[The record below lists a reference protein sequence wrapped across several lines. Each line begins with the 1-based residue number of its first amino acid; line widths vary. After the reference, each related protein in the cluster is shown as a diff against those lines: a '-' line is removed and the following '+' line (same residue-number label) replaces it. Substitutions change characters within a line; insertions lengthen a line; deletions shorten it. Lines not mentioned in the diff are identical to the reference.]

1 MAKITLPT
9 IESGYITNTAFN
21 EAFGA
26 IQSELNNN
34 VLYRNNPTG
43 EPNEM
48 NNDLDMNGFGV
59 YNASFIS
66 ADKITIDGVDYYEA
80 CRAEAERAKLEAD
93 RAKWEADRAHE
104 EADRSEE
111 AVNSYVETDPTVPWF
126 VKEITTEDIERWDD
140 SEAKADGVIHLNKQE
155 LKEDYTIPLGYN
167 GLSAGPITFTG
178 SVSVPPG
185 AAYYVLDEDMGGG
198 GGSVTID
205 AYTKPVS
212 DAMFMERDIR
222 IDRNESNINSNK
234 NDIVELEEEIE
245 ALAPSFDRGHWKHD
259 ESPTALE
266 SPDTGKYYL
275 LKDDDAITDNFS
287 ETHRVFFSNT
297 DSEDPANSHTFS
309 DVEVGMYLEMFETID
324 NSFLLATVVDVEQ
337 EAGYTIVE
345 VNVAKA
351 EGGPGEPTE
360 GVDDAVRVKFFTVS
374 GTVDLDTL
382 MPKSGG
388 TFTGEV
394 KHKKDIFIE
403 PTMPNR
409 FVNIKNRYAT
419 NADGTDA
426 GVGSTNFG
434 INFDLDHGNTG
445 YNKVKFT
452 NRSGDIL
459 SVNGGQY
466 PGANYYGVIT
476 GKNHLINKEYLD
488 DFFHTLH
495 SGGNTFKW
503 NSSSP
508 PQGEN
513 QFSTSSASTYSN
525 KIYTFRNLYS
535 YTGAKVNLKDYDAV
549 RGSMIEIWKGNSLMV
564 KTVIKNWLTSPAS
577 TMCVQFEVSGYKAT
591 VYNSSNF
598 NTSDIYSVIITG
610 LRKKVI

>member
-26 IQSELNNN
+26 IQSEFNNN
-34 VLYRNNPTG
+34 ILYRKNPSG

-48 NNDLDMNGFGV
+48 HNDMDMNGFGV

-140 SEAKADGVIHLNKQE
+140 GEAKANGVIHLNKQE
-155 LKEDYTIPLGYN
+155 LKDDYTIPLGYN

-245 ALAPSFDRGHWKHD
+245 ALAPSFDRGHWQHD

-266 SPDTGKYYL
+266 SPATGKYYL

-324 NSFLLATVVDVEQ
+324 NSFLLATVVDVEN

-388 TFTGEV
+388 TFTGDVTFTKEIHT
-394 KHKKDIFIE
+394 K
-403 PTMPNR
+403 PAGTNQ
-409 FVNIKNRYAT
+409 FVNLKTFPSKNP
-419 NADGTDA
+419 DTDEWDYTSA
-426 GVGSTNFG
+426 FGVNV
-434 INFDLDHGNTG
+434 DLDHGNTLS
-445 YNKVKFT
+445 NSFKFS
-452 NRSGDIL
+452 NRYGDIL
-459 SVNGGQY
+459 TVNGGTG
-466 PGANYYGVIT
+466 PGAKYEGRIT
-476 GKNHLINKEYLD
+476 DDKHLVTKEYVDANAGGGLE
-488 DFFHTLH
+488 TLH
-495 SGGNTFKW
+495 SGGNTFKY
-503 NSSSP
+503 
-508 PQGEN
+508 
-513 QFSTSSASTYSN
+513 STS
-525 KIYTFRNLYS
+525 
-535 YTGAKVNLKDYDAV
+535 
-549 RGSMIEIWKGNSLMV
+549 
-564 KTVIKNWLTSPAS
+564 
-577 TMCVQFEVSGYKAT
+577 
-591 VYNSSNF
+591 
-598 NTSDIYSVIITG
+598 
-610 LRKKVI
+610 

>member
-1 MAKITLPT
+1 MGAINIGARNGGKVKVVAPANPDLGAEATLPKH
-9 IESGYITNTAFN
+9 SGTLATLEDISSIT
-21 EAFGA
+21 
-26 IQSELNNN
+26 
-34 VLYRNNPTG
+34 
-43 EPNEM
+43 
-48 NNDLDMNGFGV
+48 DLD
-59 YNASFIS
+59 
-66 ADKITIDGVDYYEA
+66 
-80 CRAEAERAKLEAD
+80 AEALVHLAD
-93 RAKWEADRAHE
+93 QVE
-104 EADRSEE
+104 E
-111 AVNSYVETDPTVPWF
+111 
-126 VKEITTEDIERWDD
+126 
-140 SEAKADGVIHLNKQE
+140 NKQ
-155 LKEDYTIPLGYN
+155 
-167 GLSAGPITFTG
+167 
-178 SVSVPPG
+178 
-185 AAYYVLDEDMGGG
+185 
-198 GGSVTID
+198 
-205 AYTKPVS
+205 
-212 DAMFMERDIR
+212 DIL
-222 IDRNESNINSNK
+222 
-234 NDIVELEEEIE
+234 ELEEEIE
-245 ALAPSFDRGHWKHD
+245 AIAPSFDRGEWDFAEPATLPSEPLPKTYHILN
-259 ESPTALE
+259 EVGAVAVM
-266 SPDTGKYYL
+266 Y
-275 LKDDDAITDNFS
+275 ANTDKI
-287 ETHRVFFSNT
+287 VFSNT
-297 DSEDPANSHTFS
+297 DTGDDTHTWA
-309 DVEVGMYLEMFETID
+309 DVEVGQYLEVFDERD
-324 NSFLLATVVDVEQ
+324 GEFLLAKVDAIELADTFASFEVTVQKSD
-337 EAGYTIVE
+337 
-345 VNVAKA
+345 
-351 EGGPGEPTE
+351 GGPRGITGE
-360 GVDDAVRVKFFTVS
+360 DDYSHRVRVKFFS
-374 GTVDLDTL
+374 LNDDVDLSAY
-382 MPKSGG
+382 MPITGG

-426 GVGSTNFG
+426 GVGSKNFG
-434 INFDLDHGNTG
+434 VNFDLDHGNTG

-513 QFSTSSASTYSN
+513 QFSTADASTYSN

>member
-1 MAKITLPT
+1 M
-9 IESGYITNTAFN
+9 
-21 EAFGA
+21 GA
-26 IQSELNNN
+26 INIGA
-34 VLYRNNPTG
+34 RNGGKVKVVAPDNPAVGTEAILPKKSG
-43 EPNEM
+43 TLATLEDISSIT
-48 NNDLDMNGFGV
+48 DLD
-59 YNASFIS
+59 
-66 ADKITIDGVDYYEA
+66 
-80 CRAEAERAKLEAD
+80 AEALVNLAD
-93 RAKWEADRAHE
+93 QVE
-104 EADRSEE
+104 E
-111 AVNSYVETDPTVPWF
+111 
-126 VKEITTEDIERWDD
+126 
-140 SEAKADGVIHLNKQE
+140 NKQ
-155 LKEDYTIPLGYN
+155 
-167 GLSAGPITFTG
+167 
-178 SVSVPPG
+178 
-185 AAYYVLDEDMGGG
+185 
-198 GGSVTID
+198 
-205 AYTKPVS
+205 
-212 DAMFMERDIR
+212 
-222 IDRNESNINSNK
+222 
-234 NDIVELEEEIE
+234 DIVELEEEIE
-245 ALAPSFDRGHWKHD
+245 AIAPSFDRGEWD
-259 ESPTALE
+259 
-266 SPDTGKYYL
+266 
-275 LKDDDAITDNFS
+275 FS
-287 ETHRVFFSNT
+287 QPETLPSEPLPKTYHILNEAGAVAVMYANTHKVVFSNT
-297 DSEDPANSHTFS
+297 DVHDDAHTWA
-309 DVEVGMYLEMFETID
+309 DVEVGQYLEMFDERD
-324 NSFLLATVVDVEQ
+324 GEFLLAKVDAIELADTFASFEVTVQKSD
-337 EAGYTIVE
+337 
-345 VNVAKA
+345 
-351 EGGPGEPTE
+351 GGPRGITGE
-360 GVDDAVRVKFFTVS
+360 DDYSHRVRVKFFS
-374 GTVDLDTL
+374 LNDDVDLSAY
-382 MPKSGG
+382 MPIKGG

-513 QFSTSSASTYSN
+513 QFSTASASTYSN
-525 KIYTFRNLYS
+525 QIYTFRNLYS